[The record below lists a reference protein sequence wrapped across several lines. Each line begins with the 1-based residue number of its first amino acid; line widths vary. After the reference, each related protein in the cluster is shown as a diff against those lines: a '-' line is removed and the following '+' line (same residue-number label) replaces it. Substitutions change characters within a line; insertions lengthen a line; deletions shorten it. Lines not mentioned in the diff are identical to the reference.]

1 MTTKLL
7 NDLLVRVTEKG
18 KRAYLEE
25 ALICFGHKAYRGALI
40 MAWNLAYSDMVD
52 RIYAS
57 GLEKFNS
64 QVGTH
69 NFKRKIVDRSDFSD
83 LKESDVIK
91 ISRAAKLISGETLKL
106 LEEKLGK
113 RNSAAHPSGKVITV
127 VSAEEVIVDLLE
139 NIVLNP
145 NL

>member
-1 MTTKLL
+1 
-7 NDLLVRVTEKG
+7 
-18 KRAYLEE
+18 
-25 ALICFGHKAYRGALI
+25 

-106 LEEKLGK
+106 LEEKLGT